1 MVINEFVLKMKNEL
15 KKVIIGQDE
24 VLEQVI
30 LAFLAQGHVILEG
43 VPGLAKTVMAVTFSR
58 IIGLNFNR
66 IQFTPDL
73 MPSDILGTMIYNL
86 EKSKFIFKQ
95 GPVFTNI
102 LLGDEINRASPKTQ
116 SALLE
121 VMQER
126 QVTMDGVKYPMT
138 PPFMVIAT
146 QNPIEFEGTYPLPE
160 AQLDRFMMKII
171 VDYPKKEMELEVL
184 QKFQDGFDSNKLD
197 EISFEKIDMKM
208 VEKCQKEFQKIKVEA
223 KILEYILSICTSTRR
238 HNAVHLGVST
248 RAAIYLLTISKY
260 FAAAE
265 DRDYVIPDDVKRAAL
280 PVLRHRIILSADAE
294 IESYKTDDIIRQLME
309 EIKVPR

>member
-1 MVINEFVLKMKNEL
+1 MIINEFCIKMKKEL
-15 KKVIIGQDE
+15 KKVIVGQDDA
-24 VLEQVI
+24 LEQII
-30 LAFLAQGHVILEG
+30 LAFLASGHVILEG
-43 VPGLAKTVMAVTFSR
+43 VPGLAKTVTALTFSK

-171 VDYPKKEMELEVL
+171 VDYPNKEMELEVL
-184 QKFQDGFDSNKLD
+184 QKFQNGFDSNRLD
-197 EISFEKIDMKM
+197 QISFEKIEMKS
-208 VEKCQKEFQKIKVEA
+208 VEKCQNEFQNIKVET
-223 KILEYILSICTSTRR
+223 KIIEYIQSICASTRS

-248 RAAIYLLTISKY
+248 RAAVYLLTISKY

-265 DRDYVIPDDVKRAAL
+265 DRDYVIPDDVKKAAF

-294 IESYKTDDIIRQLME
+294 IENYKSDDIIRQLIE
-309 EIKVPR
+309 VIKVPR

>member
-1 MVINEFVLKMKNEL
+1 MLINEFAAKMKDEL
-15 KKVIIGQDE
+15 KKVIVGQDE

-43 VPGLAKTVMAVTFSR
+43 VPGLAKTLLALTFSK
-58 IIGLNFNR
+58 IIGLKFNR

-86 EKSKFIFKQ
+86 EKSKFIFMK

-102 LLGDEINRASPKTQ
+102 LLGDEINRTSPKTQ
-116 SALLE
+116 AALLE

-126 QVTMDGVKYPMT
+126 QVTMEGVKYPMN

-160 AQLDRFMMKII
+160 AQLDRFIMKIVI
-171 VDYPKKEMELEVL
+171 EYPKRELELEVL
-184 QKFQDGFDSNKLD
+184 QKFQQGFDSNNLD
-197 EISFEKIDMKM
+197 EINFKKIDYNE
-208 VEKCQKEFQKIKVEA
+208 VEKCREEFQKIKVENN
-223 KILEYILSICTSTRR
+223 ILDYIMSVCISTRT

-248 RAAIYLLTISKY
+248 RAAIYLLSISKY
-260 FAAAE
+260 IAAAE
-265 DRDYVIPDDVKRAAL
+265 GRDYVIPDDVKKAAL
-280 PVLRHRIILSADAE
+280 PVLRHRIILAADAE
-294 IESYKTDDIIRQLME
+294 IEGYKNDDIIMQILNDV
-309 EIKVPR
+309 KVPR

>member
-1 MVINEFVLKMKNEL
+1 MIINEFVSKMKNEL

-30 LAFLAQGHVILEG
+30 LAFLAQGHIILEG

-86 EKSKFIFKQ
+86 EKSKFMFKQ

-102 LLGDEINRASPKTQ
+102 LLADEINRASPKTQ

-126 QVTMDGVKYPMT
+126 QVTMDGVKYSMT

-171 VDYPKKEMELEVL
+171 VDYPKKELELEVL

-197 EISFEKIDMKM
+197 EISFEKLDMKM
-208 VEKCQKEFQKIKVEA
+208 ADKCQKEFQKIKVEA
-223 KILEYILSICTSTRR
+223 KILEYILSVCTSTRS

-265 DRDYVIPDDVKRAAL
+265 DRDYVIPDDVKKAAL

-294 IESYKTDDIIRQLME
+294 IENYKTDDIISQLME
-309 EIKVPR
+309 DIKVPR

>member
-1 MVINEFVLKMKNEL
+1 MIINEFVSKMKNEL

-86 EKSKFIFKQ
+86 EKSKFMFKQ

-102 LLGDEINRASPKTQ
+102 LLADEINRASPKTQ

-171 VDYPKKEMELEVL
+171 VDYPKKELELEVL
-184 QKFQDGFDSNKLD
+184 QKFQDGFDSNRLD
-197 EISFEKIDMKM
+197 EISFEKIDTKTAD
-208 VEKCQKEFQKIKVEA
+208 KCRKEFQNIKVEA
-223 KILEYILSICTSTRR
+223 KILEYILSVCTSTRS

-248 RAAIYLLTISKY
+248 RAAIYLLTVSKY

-265 DRDYVIPDDVKRAAL
+265 DRDYVIPDDVKKAAL

-294 IESYKTDDIIRQLME
+294 IENYKTDDIISQLME
-309 EIKVPR
+309 DIKVPR